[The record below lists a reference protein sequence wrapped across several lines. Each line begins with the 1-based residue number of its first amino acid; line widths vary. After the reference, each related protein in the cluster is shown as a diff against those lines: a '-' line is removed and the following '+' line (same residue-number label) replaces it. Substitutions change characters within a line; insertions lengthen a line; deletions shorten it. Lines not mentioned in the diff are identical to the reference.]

1 MASLLLWVSD
11 AQLDY
16 TATEPVEEKAQSQ
29 PSSNEHVYGRCVKV
43 MVVIVMVMMM
53 VVVVTTMLI
62 MIMVI
67 TDGIVVMVMVTIMSM
82 MMVITDGGGD
92 GIIRH

>member
-43 MVVIVMVMMM
+43 MVVIVMVMM
-53 VVVVTTMLI
+53 TMLI

>member
-62 MIMVI
+62 MVI